1 MNKHYVAVIG
11 FASDE
16 VDKKGNSKIT
26 KLKYIVKA
34 MSFYEAVSNIQEY
47 LKGDVRDHE
56 IVSLAESKLEDI
68 VGADEG
74 KVSRF

>member
-16 VDKKGNSKIT
+16 VDKKGNAKIT
-26 KLKYIVKA
+26 KFKYIVRA
-34 MSFYEAVSNIQEY
+34 MGFYEAVSNIQEY

-56 IVSLAESKLEDI
+56 IVSLAETKFEDVVGVDSGSVVKL
-68 VGADEG
+68 
-74 KVSRF
+74 

>member
-47 LKGDVRDHE
+47 LKGGVRDHE